1 MVPRASEHALFV
13 FTLFLFAGARN
24 GCITMRLFDQNQ
36 RAVAR
41 PVRPSVLH
49 VSPNLRVRF
58 VVVANGAERAERRRR
73 SSESP
78 KLVERALLVP
88 LILSPRSSDSA
99 PLLPL
104 PPSPIPFLPR
114 RLRLRRASPLPS
126 LLSFLGKSPKN
137 GWPYPDLIMS
147 PSAPAHAYLFH
158 TSATPRTKSARA
170 TQKNLG

>member
-1 MVPRASEHALFV
+1 
-13 FTLFLFAGARN
+13 
-24 GCITMRLFDQNQ
+24 MRLFDQNQ

-41 PVRPSVLH
+41 SVCPSLLH

-88 LILSPRSSDSA
+88 LILSPRSLVDGGRFRTPPPPPS
-99 PLLPL
+99 LLPR
-104 PPSPIPFLPR
+104 PFPFLPR

-126 LLSFLGKSPKN
+126 LLSFLGKSPKK
-137 GWPYPDLIMS
+137 WVALSRSYHVSLRS
-147 PSAPAHAYLFH
+147 S
-158 TSATPRTKSARA
+158 
-170 TQKNLG
+170 